1 MEQEQPKYKRWYDY
15 DPVLLQVINMLKD
28 YQSEL
33 RMQAEVFLLKIEE
46 KVSKATI
53 DKFYEMVKPAS
64 GNRWYDKDPV
74 ISKTVELLRVVPPEV
89 QKAAAEHFLKTLKDL
104 GIEPKLEDEQQEK

>member
-1 MEQEQPKYKRWYDY
+1 MEQEQQPKFKRWYDY

-33 RMQAEVFLLKIEE
+33 RNQAEVFLLKIEE
-46 KVSKATI
+46 RVSKETI
-53 DKFYEMVKPAS
+53 DKFYEMVKPIS

-104 GIEPKLEDEQQEK
+104 GINPEDINKNT

>member
-1 MEQEQPKYKRWYDY
+1 MEQEQQPKFKRWYDY

-33 RMQAEVFLLKIEE
+33 RNQAEVFLLKIEE
-46 KVSKATI
+46 RVSKETI
-53 DKFYEMVKPAS
+53 DKFYEMVKPIS
-64 GNRWYDKDPV
+64 CNRWYDKDPV

-104 GIEPKLEDEQQEK
+104 GINPEDINKNT

>member
-1 MEQEQPKYKRWYDY
+1 MEQEQQPKFKRWYDY

-33 RMQAEVFLLKIEE
+33 RNQAEVFLLKIEE
-46 KVSKATI
+46 RVSKETI
-53 DKFYEMVKPAS
+53 DKFYEMVKPIS
-64 GNRWYDKDPV
+64 GNRWHDKDPV

-104 GIEPKLEDEQQEK
+104 GINPEDINKNT